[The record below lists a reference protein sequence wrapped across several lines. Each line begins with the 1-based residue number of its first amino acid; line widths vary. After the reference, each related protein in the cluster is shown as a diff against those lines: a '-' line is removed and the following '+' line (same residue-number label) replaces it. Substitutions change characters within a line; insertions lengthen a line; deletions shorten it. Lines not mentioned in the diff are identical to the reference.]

1 MPVAC
6 HYCNEQKL
14 EDNWDQLPGPN
25 KIVLFPDGQ
34 KLNWKMVCPDCR
46 RGRAVWEQ
54 QRNFAKLQDEERRRQ
69 WHQEVHARNEA
80 RRQEMEAKRAE
91 RELQRD
97 IQASRKRQRDMA
109 ELYRL
114 AAELGAEII
123 FPANEKST

>member
-1 MPVAC
+1 MPVTC

-54 QRNFAKLQDEERRRQ
+54 QRNFAKLQDEERRRE
-69 WHQEVHARNEA
+69 WHAAIHAKKLA
-80 RRQEMEAKRAE
+80 TLAA
-91 RELQRD
+91 
-97 IQASRKRQRDMA
+97 KRQRDMA

-123 FPANEKST
+123 FTDSDKST

>member
-1 MPVAC
+1 MPVTC

-46 RGRAVWEQ
+46 RSRAEWER
-54 QRNFAKLQDEERRRQ
+54 QRNYAKLQDEERRRA
-69 WHQEVHARNEA
+69 WHQEVAER
-80 RRQEMEAKRAE
+80 RAE

-97 IQASRKRQRDMA
+97 IAISRKRQRDMA